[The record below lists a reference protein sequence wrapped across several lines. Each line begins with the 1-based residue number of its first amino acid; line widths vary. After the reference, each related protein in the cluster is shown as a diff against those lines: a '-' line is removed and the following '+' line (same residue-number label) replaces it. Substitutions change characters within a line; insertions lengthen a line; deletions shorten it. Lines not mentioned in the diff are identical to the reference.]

1 MTDGRG
7 KARKAPLN
15 WFESFF
21 AGLAVEFWRVV
32 VPEQATAEEAA
43 FLWKHLGLSPGARV
57 LDVPCGHG
65 RLSVPLAAMGCALTG
80 VDLSREFLKA
90 ARDGGGR
97 SGAPRGGSIVW
108 HRADMRTLPWRGSF
122 DAAFCMGNSFGYLDD
137 AGNAAFLAAVARALV
152 PRGRFVLDF
161 GQCAESIFPRL
172 EPHLEVEM
180 GGFRFA
186 EETRYDIPAARIEN
200 VYTIEKDGKSERKLA
215 SQRVYLA
222 SDLWR
227 LLEEAGFEVLEAFG
241 SSGEE
246 PYALGAQRLLTVARK
261 RAVGEKLGSRLARKR
276 KTPLTPTLS
285 RRERGKRA
293 HGAKRQKRKSS

>member
-7 KARKAPLN
+7 KAQKAPLD
-15 WFESFF
+15 WFERFF

-43 FLWKHLGLSPGARV
+43 FLWKHLALSPGARV

-65 RLSVPLAAMGCALTG
+65 RLSVPLAALGCAVTG

-90 ARDGGGR
+90 ARDASHGEPP
-97 SGAPRGGSIVW
+97 GASIVW
-108 HRADMRTLPWRGSF
+108 HRSDMRRLPWRGSF

-180 GGFRFA
+180 AGFRFA

-200 VYTIEKDGKSERKLA
+200 VYTIEKDGQSERKLA

-222 SDLWR
+222 SDVWR
-227 LLEEAGFEVLEAFG
+227 LLENAGFEVLEAYG

-246 PYALGAQRLLTVARK
+246 PYGLGAQRLLTVARK
-261 RAVGEKLGSRLARKR
+261 RV
-276 KTPLTPTLS
+276 P
-285 RRERGKRA
+285 
-293 HGAKRQKRKSS
+293 GAKRRIKIARKPPSRRKKSS